1 MSDATPPDARQID
14 TLIAQLRTSR
24 EEIRQI
30 LSDTEDDSRP
40 VDLGLPIG
48 RLSRMDAIQQQ
59 QMSRANR
66 ALYQRRLL
74 QIDAALKAAQNGEYG
89 LCRDCGEAISPA
101 RLGARPETPFCVDCQ
116 EAMETR

>member
-1 MSDATPPDARQID
+1 MSDAPSPEQLNR
-14 TLIAQLRTSR
+14 LIARLRADR
-24 EEIRQI
+24 DEIRRI

-66 ALYQRRLL
+66 ALYQRRLV
-74 QIDAALKAAQNGEYG
+74 QIDAALAAARNGEYG
-89 LCRDCGEAISPA
+89 RCRDCGEWIAPA
-101 RLGARPETPFCVDCQ
+101 RLGARPETPFCMDCQ
-116 EAMETR
+116 EAMEGR